1 MKITKTR
8 LKEIIKEELEN
19 VSEAGMPMGP
29 PKGTPDPLMKGMDV
43 DKFWPGGG
51 DFGGPGQADKLLK
64 DLKGIVQAL
73 GGENLNAHNLET
85 VQGILDGL
93 KASII

>member
-8 LKEIIKEELEN
+8 LKEIIKEELES

-29 PKGTPDPLMKGMDV
+29 G
-43 DKFWPGGG
+43 PGG
-51 DFGGPGQADKLLK
+51 DPGQADKLLR

-73 GGENLNAHNLET
+73 GGQNLNAHNLET

-93 KASII
+93 KASVME

>member
-1 MKITKTR
+1 MKSTKTR
-8 LKEIIKEELEN
+8 LKEIIKEELATTVEEGEYRGN
-19 VSEAGMPMGP
+19 PNKPWDAFFPPSESEEQ
-29 PKGTPDPLMKGMDV
+29 
-43 DKFWPGGG
+43 
-51 DFGGPGQADKLLK
+51 PGQTDKLLK

-93 KASII
+93 KASVME

>member
-29 PKGTPDPLMKGMDV
+29 PRGTPDPIMGGMDV
-43 DKFWPGGG
+43 DKFFPGGG
-51 DFGGPGQADKLLK
+51 DPGQADKLLK

-73 GGENLNAHNLET
+73 GGQNLNAHNLET
-85 VQGILDGL
+85 IQGILDGL
-93 KASII
+93 KASVME